1 MRSFGRIASLAVATG
16 VLALCVAAK
25 PAVTGRIGKRP
36 FGKTTGGQ
44 ETFLYTLKN
53 KNGIEAQ
60 VTNYGGTVVTL
71 KVPDRKGQLADVVLG
86 YDNLEG
92 YETGTSY
99 FGALIGRYAN
109 RIANGKFTLD
119 GRIYTLAQN
128 NGLNSLHGGNI
139 GFNKVVWDAKEIP
152 SKEGQALELRYLS
165 KDGEEGYP
173 GNLSVR
179 VVYTLTDRNELKIE
193 YNATTDKPTVVNLTN
208 HSYFNLAGAG
218 SGDIIGHILTIFA
231 DSFTPVNAVLIPT
244 GEFRSV
250 AGTPLDFRQPMA
262 IGARINDDYEQLKLG
277 KGYDFNWVLARSAK
291 KGPSLAARVYE
302 PNSGRVLE
310 VWTDQPGIQFYSGNF
325 LDGTARGK
333 DGKTYRMRSGL
344 CLETQHYPDS
354 PNQPTFP
361 TTVLNP
367 GQRYQTTTVY
377 KFSTK

>member
-1 MRSFGRIASLAVATG
+1 MRSFWQIAGLAVAVGT
-16 VLALCVAAK
+16 LALCAAAK
-25 PAVTGRIGKRP
+25 PAETGRIERRA

-44 ETFLYTLKN
+44 ETYLFTLKN
-53 KNGIEAQ
+53 KNGVEIQ
-60 VTNYGGTVVTL
+60 IMNYGGTVVTL
-71 KVPDRKGQLADVVLG
+71 KVPDRKGQIADVVLG

-109 RIANGKFTLD
+109 RIANGKFTLN
-119 GRIYTLAQN
+119 GKAYTLAQN
-128 NGLNSLHGGNI
+128 NGPNSLHGGDI

-152 SKEGQALELRYLS
+152 SSEGEALELRYLS
-165 KDGEEGYP
+165 KDGEESYP

-193 YNATTDKPTVVNLTN
+193 YSATTDKPTVVNLTN
-208 HSYFNLAGAG
+208 HSYFNLSGAG
-218 SGDIIGHILTIFA
+218 SGDILGHVLTIFA

-244 GEFRSV
+244 GAIQSV
-250 AGTPLDFRQPMA
+250 AGTPLDFRQPTA
-262 IGARINDDYEQLKLG
+262 IGARINGDYEQLKLG
-277 KGYDFNWVLARSAK
+277 KGYDFNWVLDRSVK
-291 KGPSLAARVYE
+291 NGPALAARVYE

-325 LDGTARGK
+325 LDGTAHGK
-333 DGKTYRMRSGL
+333 GGKTYGLRSGL

-354 PNQPTFP
+354 PNQSTFP

-367 GQRYQTTTVY
+367 GQRYQTTTIY